1 MFQKKQYIYSET
13 LGVCQVENITQLSV
27 GKAGQAA
34 YYVLRPVFAKEEV
47 SYIPVENHQVVLRE
61 LFSEEEA
68 KQIESDPSIDLTK
81 DLKLKDAVDFVLHGK
96 RN

>member
-13 LGVCQVENITQLSV
+13 LGVCLVENITQLTTQN
-27 GKAGQAA
+27 GQAA

-61 LFSEEEA
+61 LFTEEEA
-68 KQIESDPSIDLTK
+68 NRIEQNPEIDLEK
-81 DLKLKDAVDFVLHGK
+81 DQKLKDAVDFVLHGR

>member
-1 MFQKKQYIYSET
+1 MC
-13 LGVCQVENITQLSV
+13 LVENITQLTTQN
-27 GKAGQAA
+27 GQAA

-61 LFSEEEA
+61 LFTEEEA
-68 KQIESDPSIDLTK
+68 KRIEQDPEIDLEK
-81 DLKLKDAVDFVLHGK
+81 DQKLKDAVDFVLHGR

>member
-13 LGVCQVENITQLSV
+13 LGVCLVENITQLSAQ
-27 GKAGQAA
+27 KGQMA

-47 SYIPVENHQVVLRE
+47 SYIPVENHQMALRE
-61 LFSEEEA
+61 LFTEEEA
-68 KQIESDPSIDLTK
+68 KRIAADSNIDLSK
-81 DLKLKDAVDFVLHGK
+81 DAKLKEAIDFVLHGR

>member
-13 LGVCQVENITQLSV
+13 LGVCLVENITQLTTQNV
-27 GKAGQAA
+27 QAS

-61 LFSEEEA
+61 LFTEEEA
-68 KQIESDPSIDLTK
+68 NRIEQDPEIDLEK
-81 DLKLKDAVDFVLHGK
+81 DQKLKDAVDFVLHGR

>member
-13 LGVCQVENITQLSV
+13 LGVCQVENITQLTV
-27 GKAGQAA
+27 GKSETAA

-47 SYIPVENHQVVLRE
+47 SYIPVENHQVALRE
-61 LFSEEEA
+61 IFTTEEA
-68 KQIESDPSIDLTK
+68 QAIEEDPSIDLSK

>member
-13 LGVCQVENITQLSV
+13 LGVCQVENIAQLGVDKNKQVS
-27 GKAGQAA
+27 
-34 YYVLRPVFAKEEV
+34 YYVLRPVFAREEV
-47 SYIPVENHQVVLRE
+47 SYIPVENHQVMLRE

-68 KQIESDPSIDLTK
+68 RQIERDPAVDLTK